1 MFYQGCKDWYGS
13 KMEREL
19 GNEELRQLAKERLEE
34 KRLEVSTSE
43 VDALKLV
50 EELGIH
56 QEELLIQNEELK
68 RIQVELEESRA
79 KYFELY
85 DLAPVGYITLTKE
98 LIIKESNLAA
108 SKLLGVDR
116 SALINRGLSS
126 FVSPKTQESFYLHF
140 RRLAKGNEKQIHQI
154 IFRRD
159 DGKEIHVQLES
170 NLVSS
175 EFGLGFRSI
184 LTDITEHEKKERF
197 AEGLNHINS
206 RISSSFNFDEIMDH
220 VVISA
225 SRAMDGAG
233 TTISMKEG
241 SGWVIR
247 YQHNLPPRINHPPI
261 GDKLAKMSSLTAE
274 TRDVISVRDAQSDP
288 RTNNWSTQI
297 YGLRSA
303 ITAPLI
309 VGGEVIGI
317 LGFSY
322 FDEKKDFSQAELD
335 FTRKLASS
343 ISLALA
349 NARLYESI
357 SISEAKYRGL
367 FENLREAVTL
377 NRLIFDER
385 GTVIDAVVIDMNPA
399 ALKDMGDISIES
411 IRGRKVS
418 EVFSPKMTEMA
429 LEKTRKVMVVGTPIS
444 EVMRSDFDGR
454 FYLTTYVLVG
464 KGNTIVTSVDVTVQK
479 QLQEELRRSNT
490 DLQQFA
496 YVASH
501 DLKEP
506 LRMITSYLQLLE
518 KINLGKLD
526 AASKEYLHFA
536 TDGAQRMRAMID
548 DLLAYSQVATNS
560 RPFTSVNMN
569 DVLAIT
575 LNDLKVGIHES
586 GASITNEELP
596 SVMADQQQMVL
607 LFNNLIGNAIKYRL
621 NIAPQVH
628 LKAHEE
634 GNEWIFSVQDNGIGI
649 DPKHQERIFQIFQRL
664 HTQEEYDGTGIGLA
678 ISKRIV
684 ERLGGRIWVESE
696 EGKGATFLFTVP
708 KKGQLHS
715 PSSEI

>member
-1 MFYQGCKDWYGS
+1 
-13 KMEREL
+13 MERKLEK
-19 GNEELRQLAKERLEE
+19 EELRQLAKERLDE
-34 KRLEVSTSE
+34 KRLVVSTSE
-43 VDALKLV
+43 ADALKLV

-68 RIQVELEESRA
+68 RVQVELEDSRA

-85 DLAPVGYITLTKE
+85 NLAPVGYITLTKE

-108 SKLLGVDR
+108 SKLLGIDR
-116 SALINRGLSS
+116 SALINKGLSS
-126 FVSPKTQESFYLHF
+126 FVSPKSQESFYLHF
-140 RRLAKGNEKQIHQI
+140 RRLAKANERQIHQI

-159 DGKEIHVQLES
+159 DGKDIHVQLES
-170 NLVSS
+170 NLVSGES
-175 EFGLGFRSI
+175 GLGFRSI
-184 LTDITEHEKKERF
+184 LTDITEHEKTERF

-206 RISSSFNFDEIMDH
+206 RISSSFNFEEIMDH

-233 TTISMKEG
+233 TTISMKEEG
-241 SGWVIR
+241 GWAIR
-247 YQHNLPPRINHPPI
+247 YQHNLPPRINQIPVD
-261 GDKLAKMSSLTAE
+261 DKLAKMSSLTAE
-274 TRDVISVRDAQSDP
+274 TRDVISVQDAQSDP
-288 RTNNWSTQI
+288 RTNNRSTQI

-322 FDEKKDFSQAELD
+322 FDEKKDFSQAEID

-367 FENLREAVTL
+367 FENLREAVSL
-377 NRLIFDER
+377 NRLIFDEG
-385 GTVIDAVVIDMNPA
+385 GTVIDAVVIDTNPA
-399 ALKDMGDISIES
+399 ALKEMGDISIES
-411 IRGRKVS
+411 IRGKKVS
-418 EVFSPKMTEMA
+418 EVFSPKMAEMA
-429 LEKTRKVMVVGTPIS
+429 LENTRELMVAGTPIS

-464 KGNTIVTSVDVTVQK
+464 KENTIVTSIDVTVQK

-526 AASKEYLHFA
+526 PTSKEYLHFA
-536 TDGAQRMRAMID
+536 TDGAQRMRVMID
-548 DLLAYSQVATNS
+548 DLLAYAQVATNS

-575 LNDLKVGIHES
+575 LNDLKVGINES

-596 SVMADQQQMVL
+596 SVMADQSQMVL
-607 LFNNLIGNAIKYRL
+607 LFNNLIGNAIKYRV
-621 NIAPQVH
+621 NIAPQIR
-628 LKAHEE
+628 LRAHAE

-664 HTQEEYDGTGIGLA
+664 HTQDEYDGTGIGLA

-696 EGKGATFLFTVP
+696 EGKGATFFFTIP
-708 KKGQLHS
+708 IKGHLLS
-715 PSSEI
+715 PSSTM